1 MVEGFF
7 CSDLLCKL
15 DPFSLTISFFVQF
28 WFYLWYDSCYRCYIF
43 CCPMGIFCWCGYMEL
58 SFCRAQPPD
67 YILNEAKNTGKF
79 FKFVGSVSHEES
91 GSNPTSRL
99 SAYLALTEEEYE
111 AVSVPLKY
119 YKCYSLKILFL
130 ISWLWSVGVLD
141 LLPEILFCIIGHG
154 NVWTAI
160 ITN

>member
-1 MVEGFF
+1 
-7 CSDLLCKL
+7 
-15 DPFSLTISFFVQF
+15 
-28 WFYLWYDSCYRCYIF
+28 
-43 CCPMGIFCWCGYMEL
+43 MEL

-111 AVSVPLKY
+111 AVSVPL
-119 YKCYSLKILFL
+119 SIISVIHLK
-130 ISWLWSVGVLD
+130 
-141 LLPEILFCIIGHG
+141 FCF
-154 NVWTAI
+154 
-160 ITN
+160 